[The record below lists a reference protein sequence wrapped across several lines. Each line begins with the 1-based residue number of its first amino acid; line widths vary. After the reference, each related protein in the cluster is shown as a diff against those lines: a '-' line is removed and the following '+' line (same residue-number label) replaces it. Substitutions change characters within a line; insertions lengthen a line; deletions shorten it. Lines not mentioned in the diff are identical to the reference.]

1 MQWALALAVVV
12 VCVLLD
18 SLASDMVQRYA
29 TYVFINPVKEHTLS
43 LYHHAVLLAY
53 RVFFLFGGSC

>member
-1 MQWALALAVVV
+1 MQWALAVVV

-29 TYVFINPVKEHTLS
+29 TYVFINPVEEHSCHYTTMLFCLRIVS
-43 LYHHAVLLAY
+43 FFWGLL
-53 RVFFLFGGSC
+53 VSS